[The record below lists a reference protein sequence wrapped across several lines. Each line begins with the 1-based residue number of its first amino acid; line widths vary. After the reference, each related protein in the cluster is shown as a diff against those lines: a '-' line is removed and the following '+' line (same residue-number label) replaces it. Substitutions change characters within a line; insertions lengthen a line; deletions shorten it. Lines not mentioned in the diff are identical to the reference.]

1 VTEPDRAL
9 VAASERVLAT
19 RARSFRWGAVFLP
32 RAARAEAAVVYA
44 FCRLVDD
51 LADDAPDVETA
62 ARALEAVRAEL
73 VGDAPA
79 RPLIAAYGQIC
90 AARGVGTGPALDL
103 LRGMQND
110 LRPVRVPDDAAL
122 LDYCY
127 CVAGTVGLMMC
138 GVLGVTAPAASGPAI
153 ALGQAM
159 QLTNICRDVA
169 EDAGL
174 GRVYLPAARL
184 AARGVTPDEVLA
196 GTADRRAVAAVVA
209 DLLALADARYQA
221 AEAGMHHIPAR
232 ARVAIL
238 VAARLY
244 RAIGARIA
252 RQSYDPWRGRA
263 VVPWTT
269 KLLLVGRALL
279 DVPSIRP
286 AGHVEGMTT

>member
-1 VTEPDRAL
+1 
-9 VAASERVLAT
+9 
-19 RARSFRWGAVFLP
+19 
-32 RAARAEAAVVYA
+32 
-44 FCRLVDD
+44 
-51 LADDAPDVETA
+51 
-62 ARALEAVRAEL
+62 
-73 VGDAPA
+73 
-79 RPLIAAYGQIC
+79 
-90 AARGVGTGPALDL
+90 
-103 LRGMQND
+103 MQND

-174 GRVYLPAARL
+174 GRVYIPAVRL

-209 DLLALADARYQA
+209 DLLALADGRYQA